1 MKPLFSYCLAILL
14 AGLVSCVES
23 ARKEPVDYVNPNT
36 GTIGHLLVATN
47 SMTQLDVYKRQ
58 VKDTA
63 NSSCS
68 NGAA

>member
-47 SMTQLDVYKRQ
+47 SMTQLPL
-58 VKDTA
+58 
-63 NSSCS
+63 SLIHI
-68 NGAA
+68 